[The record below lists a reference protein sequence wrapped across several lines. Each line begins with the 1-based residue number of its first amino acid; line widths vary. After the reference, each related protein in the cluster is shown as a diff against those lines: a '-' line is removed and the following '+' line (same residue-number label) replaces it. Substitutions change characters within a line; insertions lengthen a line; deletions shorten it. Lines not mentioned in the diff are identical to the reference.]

1 MFNIQQA
8 IELLGKIW
16 KSFSVW
22 AIAIVLI
29 IGISTGASLA
39 IDYLRRAKDLEKS
52 ELQSK
57 LLWNNIGQCYFVELD
72 EFNKYYKIV
81 RVQDCD
87 KTK

>member
-1 MFNIQQA
+1 MLNFKQVID
-8 IELLGKIW
+8 LLHKFW
-16 KSFSVW
+16 KGFSVW
-22 AIAIVLI
+22 VIAIVLI
-29 IGISTGASLA
+29 AGICMGSSLA
-39 IDYLRRAKDLEKS
+39 IDYARRTKEIEKN